1 MLATY
6 PQLSEKETLSFAIA
20 EAESL
25 KIRTDLMLEV
35 QRHIQYQGW
44 DAEEAAVALRQTLPQ
59 MQNLLNGEICRFTA
73 EQLIQL
79 LCRLGRH
86 VQIMVTD

>member
-6 PQLSEKETLSFAIA
+6 PRLSEKETLDFAIA

-35 QRHIQYQGW
+35 QHYIQYQGW
-44 DAEEAAVALRQTLPQ
+44 DAEEAALALRQTLPQ

-73 EQLIQL
+73 EQLIQI

>member
-6 PQLSEKETLSFAIA
+6 PQLSDKETLAFAIA

-35 QRHIQYQGW
+35 QHYIRYQGW
-44 DAEEAAVALRQTLPQ
+44 NAEEAALALRQTLPQ
-59 MQNLLNGEICRFTA
+59 MQNLLNGEISRFTA
-73 EQLIQL
+73 EQLIQI

>member
-6 PQLSEKETLSFAIA
+6 PQLSDQETLAFAIA

-35 QRHIQYQGW
+35 QHYIRYQGW

-59 MQNLLNGEICRFTA
+59 MQNLLNGEISRFTA

-86 VQIMVTD
+86 VQVMVTD